1 MRSGYRITFT
11 YNLLMHADNSRPEG
25 DERTIYDEDEDED
38 EYDEYLGEA
47 SGSEREYDIQELI
60 DSEITL
66 THWTGRAAS
75 AWRRRRCR

>member
-1 MRSGYRITFT
+1 
-11 YNLLMHADNSRPEG
+11 MHADSSCPEG
-25 DERTIYDEDEDED
+25 DERTIYDED

-66 THWTGRAAS
+66 THWTGRAAP